1 MTSKLF
7 FDTDC
12 ISSFLWVKKESIL
25 FKLYPRRIVLPQEV
39 FVELS
44 NPSITHIKRKV
55 SELCLNGDITTKEI
69 LTDTDEYILFYELA
83 ISPPKG
89 ERRIGKGEAAAIA
102 LDSWK
107 KANSRYGDLNCID
120 LLLPF

>member
-1 MTSKLF
+1 M
-7 FDTDC
+7 
-12 ISSFLWVKKESIL
+12 
-25 FKLYPRRIVLPQEV
+25 PQEV